1 MRSVPR
7 GSSYAAAIWSSI
19 FAWFAVSPP
28 DQVILIMLGVIISA
42 AVTFVVGMLLLGFGR
57 KESAVDAELDLEA
70 AKEKSAENK
79 AAAKKA

>member
-1 MRSVPR
+1 M
-7 GSSYAAAIWSSI
+7 IM
-19 FAWFAVSPP
+19 
-28 DQVILIMLGVIISA
+28 IMLGVIISA

-70 AKEKSAENK
+70 AKEKTAENK